1 MKFFNDC
8 EKTKILLMTDVILEV
23 KQTKTLRTVMICLVI
38 IAIFSYTT
46 VAVGPLVQQDESL
59 VPLEK
64 ISLCNSMKSS
74 HKGKPDLVGLGDP
87 VEDPIPHKH

>member
-8 EKTKILLMTDVILEV
+8 EKAKILLMTHVILEV
-23 KQTKTLRTVMICLVI
+23 KQTKTLRTVLICVAVI
-38 IAIFSYTT
+38 TIFSYTIA
-46 VAVGPLVQQDESL
+46 AVRPLVQQDESL
-59 VPLEK
+59 VPLDK

-87 VEDPIPHKH
+87 VKDPIPHKH

>member
-1 MKFFNDC
+1 
-8 EKTKILLMTDVILEV
+8 MTHVILEV
-23 KQTKTLRTVMICLVI
+23 KQTKTLRTVLICVAV
-38 IAIFSYTT
+38 IAIFSYTIA
-46 VAVGPLVQQDESL
+46 AVRPLVQQDESL
-59 VPLEK
+59 VPLDK